1 MKTVWLDMEGV
12 LVGKANA
19 MLVMKPRRAD
29 QAGQGYARHQA
40 AIDLGLVLGR
50 HRKAGPNFR
59 MVFMEYEY
67 RLAWGLTASVGLDP
81 KR

>member
-19 MLVMKPRRAD
+19 MLVN
-29 QAGQGYARHQA
+29 QA

-67 RLAWGLTASVGLDP
+67 RLACGLTASVGLDP